1 MEKIVNDIRKR
12 LPSKDYIYKKIKID
26 KKELYLIFNEVL
38 CSGDEINESILKRL
52 TLLNH
57 KNFDLENK
65 IPANNIK
72 IIKKDEI
79 ISYVNKGFVVCL
91 TGDMIFAIEE
101 KQKLE
106 RGITTIESE
115 LSLNGPKDSF
125 SESFNTN
132 LGLIRRRIKSE
143 DLWWDEVTL
152 GKSTE
157 TKVGILY
164 MNNIVDKDLVEK
176 VKARLNLIDID
187 GIIDSS
193 YLKDNLENNNSFFPT
208 ISSTERPDKV
218 AMSLLEGKVAIIV
231 DMSSYV
237 LILPN
242 FFIDFFHTVD
252 DYYQK
257 SINVTFIRC
266 IRILAFFISIFIP
279 AYYIAVTTYNQNS
292 IFLSLLLLLK
302 AQRTAVPF
310 PAIVEAL
317 FMIISFEILRES
329 DLRMSSTTGSAIS
342 ILGGLILGDAAVN
355 AGIVSPI
362 MIIVI
367 AITTISGLMF
377 TDINMANALRK
388 WRVILLIFAS
398 AAGLVGL
405 GVGMILLI
413 INLAST
419 TSLKKPYT
427 YPIAPLN
434 VDALKKNFL
443 RRKNISLDNKR
454 QKILTDNLTKYR
466 IDKEKS

>member
-1 MEKIVNDIRKR
+1 MVICMEKIVNDIRKR

-65 IPANNIK
+65 LPANNIK

-143 DLWWDEVTL
+143 NLWWDEVTL

-164 MNNIVDKDLVEK
+164 MNNIVDKDLVKK

-266 IRILAFFISIFIP
+266 IRILAFFIAIFIP

-342 ILGGLILGDAAVN
+342 ILGGLILGDAAVS
-355 AGIVSPI
+355 AGIMSPI

-367 AITTISGLMF
+367 AISSIAGFVF
-377 TDINMANALRK
+377 TSIELVNAIRLYR
-388 WRVILLIFAS
+388 IIFLLL
-398 AAGLVGL
+398 AAVL
-405 GVGMILLI
+405 GVYGIYLGAIYLLYKLI
-413 INLAST
+413 TL
-419 TSLKKPYT
+419 TSFDKPYL
-427 YPIAPLN
+427 APFSPFIKN
-434 VDALKKNFL
+434 EMNDAIYK
-443 RRKNISLDNKR
+443 RDNKG
-454 QKILTDNLTKYR
+454 
-466 IDKEKS
+466 EKSRNPLLTNNKKRGKYS

>member
-1 MEKIVNDIRKR
+1 MEKIVNEIRKR

-65 IPANNIK
+65 LPANNIK

-143 DLWWDEVTL
+143 NLWWDEVTL

-164 MNNIVDKDLVEK
+164 MNNIVDKDLVKK

-266 IRILAFFISIFIP
+266 IRILAFFIAIFIP

-342 ILGGLILGDAAVN
+342 ILGGLILGDAAVS
-355 AGIVSPI
+355 AGIMSPI

-367 AITTISGLMF
+367 AISSIAGFVF
-377 TDINMANALRK
+377 TSIELVNAIRLYR
-388 WRVILLIFAS
+388 IIFLLLAT
-398 AAGLVGL
+398 VL
-405 GVGMILLI
+405 GVYGIYLGAIYLLYKLI
-413 INLAST
+413 TL
-419 TSLKKPYT
+419 TSFDKPYL
-427 YPIAPLN
+427 APFSPFIKN
-434 VDALKKNFL
+434 EMNDAIYK
-443 RRKNISLDNKR
+443 RDNKG
-454 QKILTDNLTKYR
+454 
-466 IDKEKS
+466 EKSRNPLLTNNKKRGKYS

>member
-1 MEKIVNDIRKR
+1 MVICMEKIVNEIRKR

-65 IPANNIK
+65 LPANNIK

-79 ISYVNKGFVVCL
+79 ISYVNKGFAVCL
-91 TGDMIFAIEE
+91 TGEVIFAIEE

-132 LGLIRRRIKSE
+132 LGLIRKRIKSE

-176 VKARLNLIDID
+176 VKARLSLIDID

-266 IRILAFFISIFIP
+266 IRILAFFIAIFIP

-310 PAIVEAL
+310 PAIIEAL

-342 ILGGLILGDAAVN
+342 ILGGLILGDAAVS
-355 AGIVSPI
+355 AGIMSPI

-367 AITTISGLMF
+367 AISSIAGFVF
-377 TDINMANALRK
+377 TSIELVNAIRLYR
-388 WRVILLIFAS
+388 IIFLLLAT
-398 AAGLVGL
+398 VL
-405 GVGMILLI
+405 GVYGIYLGAIYLLYKLI
-413 INLAST
+413 TL
-419 TSLKKPYT
+419 TSFDKPYL
-427 YPIAPLN
+427 APFSPFIKKEMN
-434 VDALKKNFL
+434 DAIYKK
-443 RRKNISLDNKR
+443 DNKG
-454 QKILTDNLTKYR
+454 
-466 IDKEKS
+466 EKSRNPLLTNNKKRGKYS

>member
-1 MEKIVNDIRKR
+1 MVICMEKIVNEIRKR

-38 CSGDEINESILKRL
+38 CSGNGINESILKRL

-65 IPANNIK
+65 LPANNIK

-266 IRILAFFISIFIP
+266 IRILAFFIAIFIP

-342 ILGGLILGDAAVN
+342 ILGGLILGDAAVS
-355 AGIVSPI
+355 AGIMSPI

-367 AITTISGLMF
+367 AISSIAGFVF
-377 TDINMANALRK
+377 TSIELVNAIRLYR
-388 WRVILLIFAS
+388 IIFLLLAT
-398 AAGLVGL
+398 VL
-405 GVGMILLI
+405 GVYGIYLGAIYLLYKLI
-413 INLAST
+413 TL
-419 TSLKKPYT
+419 TSFDKPYL
-427 YPIAPLN
+427 APFSPFIKKEMN
-434 VDALKKNFL
+434 DAIYKK
-443 RRKNISLDNKR
+443 DNKG
-454 QKILTDNLTKYR
+454 
-466 IDKEKS
+466 EKSRNPLLTNNKRRGKYS

>member
-1 MEKIVNDIRKR
+1 MVICMEKIVNDIRKR

-38 CSGDEINESILKRL
+38 CSGDGINESILKRL

-65 IPANNIK
+65 LPANNIK

-266 IRILAFFISIFIP
+266 IRILAFFIAIFIP

-342 ILGGLILGDAAVN
+342 ILGGLILGDAAVS
-355 AGIVSPI
+355 AGIMSPI

-367 AITTISGLMF
+367 AISSIAGFVF
-377 TDINMANALRK
+377 TSIELVNAIRLYR
-388 WRVILLIFAS
+388 IIFLLLATF
-398 AAGLVGL
+398 L
-405 GVGMILLI
+405 GVYGIYLGAIYLLYKLI
-413 INLAST
+413 TL
-419 TSLKKPYT
+419 TSFDKPYL
-427 YPIAPLN
+427 APFSPFIKKEMN
-434 VDALKKNFL
+434 DAIYKK
-443 RRKNISLDNKR
+443 DNKG
-454 QKILTDNLTKYR
+454 
-466 IDKEKS
+466 EKSRNPLLTNNKKRGKYS

>member
-1 MEKIVNDIRKR
+1 MEKIVNEIRKR

-38 CSGDEINESILKRL
+38 CSGNEINESILKRL

-65 IPANNIK
+65 LPANNIK

-79 ISYVNKGFVVCL
+79 ISYINKGFVVCL

-266 IRILAFFISIFIP
+266 IRILAFFIAIFIP

-329 DLRMSSTTGSAIS
+329 DLRMSSTSGSAIS
-342 ILGGLILGDAAVN
+342 ILGGLILGDAAVS
-355 AGIVSPI
+355 AGIMSPI

-367 AITTISGLMF
+367 AISSIAGFVF
-377 TDINMANALRK
+377 TSIELVNAIRLYR
-388 WRVILLIFAS
+388 IIFLLLAT
-398 AAGLVGL
+398 VL
-405 GVGMILLI
+405 GVYGIYLGAIYLLYKLI
-413 INLAST
+413 TL
-419 TSLKKPYT
+419 TSFDKPYL
-427 YPIAPLN
+427 APFSPFIKKEMN
-434 VDALKKNFL
+434 DAIYKK
-443 RRKNISLDNKR
+443 DNKG
-454 QKILTDNLTKYR
+454 
-466 IDKEKS
+466 EKSRNPLLTNNKRRGKYS

>member
-1 MEKIVNDIRKR
+1 MEKIVNEIRKR

-38 CSGDEINESILKRL
+38 CSGNGINESILKRL

-65 IPANNIK
+65 LPANNIK

-266 IRILAFFISIFIP
+266 IRILAFFIAIFIP

-342 ILGGLILGDAAVN
+342 ILGGLILGDAAVS
-355 AGIVSPI
+355 AGIMSPI

-367 AITTISGLMF
+367 AISSIAGFVF
-377 TDINMANALRK
+377 TSIELVNAIRLYR
-388 WRVILLIFAS
+388 IIFLLLAT
-398 AAGLVGL
+398 VL
-405 GVGMILLI
+405 GVYGIYLGAIYLLYKLI
-413 INLAST
+413 TL
-419 TSLKKPYT
+419 TSFDKPYL
-427 YPIAPLN
+427 APFSPFIKKEMN
-434 VDALKKNFL
+434 DAIYKK
-443 RRKNISLDNKR
+443 DNKG
-454 QKILTDNLTKYR
+454 
-466 IDKEKS
+466 EKSRNPLLTNNKRRGKYS

>member
-65 IPANNIK
+65 LPANNIK

-266 IRILAFFISIFIP
+266 IRILAFFIAIFIP

-342 ILGGLILGDAAVN
+342 ILGGLILGDAAVS
-355 AGIVSPI
+355 AGIMSPI

-367 AITTISGLMF
+367 AISSIAGFVF
-377 TDINMANALRK
+377 TSIELVNAIRLYR
-388 WRVILLIFAS
+388 IIFLLLAT
-398 AAGLVGL
+398 VL
-405 GVGMILLI
+405 GVYGIYLGAIYLLYKLI
-413 INLAST
+413 TLTSFDNPYLAPFSPFI
-419 TSLKKPYT
+419 K
-427 YPIAPLN
+427 N
-434 VDALKKNFL
+434 EMNDAIYK
-443 RRKNISLDNKR
+443 RDNKGEKTR
-454 QKILTDNLTKYR
+454 NPLLTNNKKRGKY
-466 IDKEKS
+466 S

>member
-1 MEKIVNDIRKR
+1 MVICMEKIVNDIRKR

-38 CSGDEINESILKRL
+38 CSGDGINESILKRL

-65 IPANNIK
+65 LPANNIK

-266 IRILAFFISIFIP
+266 IRILAFFIAIFIP

-342 ILGGLILGDAAVN
+342 ILGGLILGDAAVS
-355 AGIVSPI
+355 AGIMSPI

-367 AITTISGLMF
+367 AISSIAGFVF
-377 TDINMANALRK
+377 TSIELVNAIRLYR
-388 WRVILLIFAS
+388 IIFLLLAT
-398 AAGLVGL
+398 VL
-405 GVGMILLI
+405 GVYGIYLGAIYLLYKLI
-413 INLAST
+413 TLTSFDNPYLAPFSPFI
-419 TSLKKPYT
+419 K
-427 YPIAPLN
+427 N
-434 VDALKKNFL
+434 EMNDAIYK
-443 RRKNISLDNKR
+443 RDNKG
-454 QKILTDNLTKYR
+454 
-466 IDKEKS
+466 EKSRNPLLTNNKKRGKYS

>member
-1 MEKIVNDIRKR
+1 MVICMEKIVNDIRKR

-38 CSGDEINESILKRL
+38 CSGDGINESILKRL

-65 IPANNIK
+65 LPANNIK

-266 IRILAFFISIFIP
+266 IRILAFFIAIFIP

-342 ILGGLILGDAAVN
+342 ILGGLILGDAAVS
-355 AGIVSPI
+355 AGIMSPI

-367 AITTISGLMF
+367 AISSIAGFVF
-377 TDINMANALRK
+377 TSIELVNAIRLYR
-388 WRVILLIFAS
+388 IIFLLLAT
-398 AAGLVGL
+398 VL
-405 GVGMILLI
+405 GVYGIYLGAIYILYKLI
-413 INLAST
+413 TL
-419 TSLKKPYT
+419 TSFDKPYL
-427 YPIAPLN
+427 APFSPFIKN
-434 VDALKKNFL
+434 EMNDAIYK
-443 RRKNISLDNKR
+443 RDNKGEKTR
-454 QKILTDNLTKYR
+454 NPLLTNNKKRGKY
-466 IDKEKS
+466 S

>member
-1 MEKIVNDIRKR
+1 MEKIVNEIRKR

-38 CSGDEINESILKRL
+38 CSGDGINESILKRL

-65 IPANNIK
+65 LPANNIK

-266 IRILAFFISIFIP
+266 IRILAFFIAIFIP

-342 ILGGLILGDAAVN
+342 ILGGLILGDAAVS
-355 AGIVSPI
+355 AGIMSPI

-367 AITTISGLMF
+367 AISSIAGFVF
-377 TDINMANALRK
+377 TSIELVNAIRLYR
-388 WRVILLIFAS
+388 IIFLLLAT
-398 AAGLVGL
+398 VL
-405 GVGMILLI
+405 GVYGIYLGAIYLLYKLI
-413 INLAST
+413 TLTSFDNPYLAPFSPFIKNEMNDAIY
-419 TSLKKPYT
+419 KK
-427 YPIAPLN
+427 
-434 VDALKKNFL
+434 
-443 RRKNISLDNKR
+443 DNKG
-454 QKILTDNLTKYR
+454 
-466 IDKEKS
+466 EKSRNPLLTNNKRRGKYS

>member
-1 MEKIVNDIRKR
+1 MVICMEKIVNEIRKR

-266 IRILAFFISIFIP
+266 IRILAFFIAIFIP

-342 ILGGLILGDAAVN
+342 ILGGLILGDAAVS
-355 AGIVSPI
+355 AGIMSPI

-367 AITTISGLMF
+367 AISSIAGFVF
-377 TDINMANALRK
+377 TSIELVNAIRLYR
-388 WRVILLIFAS
+388 IIFLLLAT
-398 AAGLVGL
+398 VL
-405 GVGMILLI
+405 GVYGIYLGAIYLLYKLI
-413 INLAST
+413 TLTSFDNPYLAPFSPFI
-419 TSLKKPYT
+419 K
-427 YPIAPLN
+427 N
-434 VDALKKNFL
+434 EMNDAIYK
-443 RRKNISLDNKR
+443 RDNKG
-454 QKILTDNLTKYR
+454 
-466 IDKEKS
+466 EKSRNPLLTNNKKRGKYS

>member
-65 IPANNIK
+65 LPANNIK

-266 IRILAFFISIFIP
+266 IRILAFFIAIFIP

-342 ILGGLILGDAAVN
+342 ILGGLILGDAAVS
-355 AGIVSPI
+355 AGIMSPI

-367 AITTISGLMF
+367 AISSIAGFVF
-377 TDINMANALRK
+377 TSIELVNAIRLYR
-388 WRVILLIFAS
+388 IIFLLLAT
-398 AAGLVGL
+398 VL
-405 GVGMILLI
+405 GVYGIYLGAIYLLYKLI
-413 INLAST
+413 TL
-419 TSLKKPYT
+419 TSFDKPYL
-427 YPIAPLN
+427 APFSPFIKN
-434 VDALKKNFL
+434 EMNDAIYK
-443 RRKNISLDNKR
+443 RDNKG
-454 QKILTDNLTKYR
+454 
-466 IDKEKS
+466 EKSRNPLLTNNKKRGKYS

>member
-1 MEKIVNDIRKR
+1 MVICMEKIVNEIRKR

-65 IPANNIK
+65 LPANNIK

-143 DLWWDEVTL
+143 NLWWDEVTL

-342 ILGGLILGDAAVN
+342 ILGGLILGDAAVS
-355 AGIVSPI
+355 AGIMSPI

-367 AITTISGLMF
+367 AISSIAGFVF
-377 TDINMANALRK
+377 TSIELVNAIRLYR
-388 WRVILLIFAS
+388 IIFLLLAT
-398 AAGLVGL
+398 VL
-405 GVGMILLI
+405 GVYGIYLGAIYLLYKLI
-413 INLAST
+413 TL
-419 TSLKKPYT
+419 TSFDKPYL
-427 YPIAPLN
+427 APFSPFIKN
-434 VDALKKNFL
+434 EMNDAIYKK
-443 RRKNISLDNKR
+443 DNKGEKTR
-454 QKILTDNLTKYR
+454 NPLLTNNKKRGKY
-466 IDKEKS
+466 S

>member
-1 MEKIVNDIRKR
+1 MVICMEKIVNDIRKR

-38 CSGDEINESILKRL
+38 CSGDGINESILKRL

-65 IPANNIK
+65 LPANNIK

-266 IRILAFFISIFIP
+266 IRILAFFIAIFIP

-342 ILGGLILGDAAVN
+342 ILGGLILGDAAVS
-355 AGIVSPI
+355 AGIMSPI

-367 AITTISGLMF
+367 AISSIAGFVF
-377 TDINMANALRK
+377 TSIELVNAIRLYR
-388 WRVILLIFAS
+388 IIFLLLAT
-398 AAGLVGL
+398 VL
-405 GVGMILLI
+405 GVYGIYLGAIYLLYKLI
-413 INLAST
+413 TLTSFDNPYLAPFSPFI
-419 TSLKKPYT
+419 K
-427 YPIAPLN
+427 N
-434 VDALKKNFL
+434 EMNDAIYK
-443 RRKNISLDNKR
+443 RDNKGEKTR
-454 QKILTDNLTKYR
+454 NPLLTNNKKRGKY
-466 IDKEKS
+466 S

>member
-1 MEKIVNDIRKR
+1 MVICMEKIVNEIRKR

-38 CSGDEINESILKRL
+38 CSGNEINESILKRL

-65 IPANNIK
+65 LPANNIK

-91 TGDMIFAIEE
+91 TDDMIFAIEE

-266 IRILAFFISIFIP
+266 IRILAFFIAIFIP

-342 ILGGLILGDAAVN
+342 ILGGLILGDAAVS
-355 AGIVSPI
+355 AGIMSPI

-367 AITTISGLMF
+367 AISSIAGFVF
-377 TDINMANALRK
+377 TSIELVNAIRLYR
-388 WRVILLIFAS
+388 IIFLLLAT
-398 AAGLVGL
+398 VL
-405 GVGMILLI
+405 GVYGIYLGAIYLLYKLI
-413 INLAST
+413 TL
-419 TSLKKPYT
+419 TSFDKPYL
-427 YPIAPLN
+427 APFSPFIKN
-434 VDALKKNFL
+434 EMNDAIYK
-443 RRKNISLDNKR
+443 RDNKGEKTR
-454 QKILTDNLTKYR
+454 NPLLTNNKRRGKY
-466 IDKEKS
+466 S

>member
-1 MEKIVNDIRKR
+1 MVICMEKIVNDIRKR

-38 CSGDEINESILKRL
+38 CSGDGINESILKRL

-65 IPANNIK
+65 LPANNIK

-143 DLWWDEVTL
+143 NLWWDEVTL

-266 IRILAFFISIFIP
+266 IRILAFFIAIFIP

-342 ILGGLILGDAAVN
+342 ILGGLILGDAAVS
-355 AGIVSPI
+355 AGIMSPI
-362 MIIVI
+362 MIIII
-367 AITTISGLMF
+367 AISSIAGFVF
-377 TDINMANALRK
+377 TSIELVNAIRLYR
-388 WRVILLIFAS
+388 IIFLLLAT
-398 AAGLVGL
+398 VL
-405 GVGMILLI
+405 GVYGIYLGAIYILYKLI
-413 INLAST
+413 TL
-419 TSLKKPYT
+419 TSFDKPYL
-427 YPIAPLN
+427 APFSPFIKN
-434 VDALKKNFL
+434 EMNDAIYK
-443 RRKNISLDNKR
+443 RDNKGEKTR
-454 QKILTDNLTKYR
+454 NPLLTNNKKRGKY
-466 IDKEKS
+466 S

>member
-38 CSGDEINESILKRL
+38 CSGNEINESILKRL

-65 IPANNIK
+65 LPANNIK
-72 IIKKDEI
+72 IIKKDDI

-91 TGDMIFAIEE
+91 TGEVIFAIEE

-266 IRILAFFISIFIP
+266 IRILAFFIAIFIP

-342 ILGGLILGDAAVN
+342 ILGGLILGDAAVS
-355 AGIVSPI
+355 AGIMSPI

-367 AITTISGLMF
+367 AISSIAGFVF
-377 TDINMANALRK
+377 TSIELVNAIRLYR
-388 WRVILLIFAS
+388 IIFLLLAT
-398 AAGLVGL
+398 VL
-405 GVGMILLI
+405 GVYGIYLGAIYLLYKLI
-413 INLAST
+413 TL
-419 TSLKKPYT
+419 TSFDKPYL
-427 YPIAPLN
+427 APFSPFIKN
-434 VDALKKNFL
+434 EMNDAIYK
-443 RRKNISLDNKR
+443 RDNKGEKTR
-454 QKILTDNLTKYR
+454 NPLLTNNKKRGKY
-466 IDKEKS
+466 S

>member
-1 MEKIVNDIRKR
+1 MEKIVNEIRKR

-38 CSGDEINESILKRL
+38 CSGDGINESILKRL

-65 IPANNIK
+65 LPANNIK

-266 IRILAFFISIFIP
+266 IRILAFFIAIFIP

-342 ILGGLILGDAAVN
+342 ILGGLILGDAAVS
-355 AGIVSPI
+355 AGIMSPI

-367 AITTISGLMF
+367 AISSIAGFVF
-377 TDINMANALRK
+377 TSIELVNAIRLYR
-388 WRVILLIFAS
+388 IIFLLLAT
-398 AAGLVGL
+398 VL
-405 GVGMILLI
+405 GVYGIYLGAIYLLYKLI
-413 INLAST
+413 TL
-419 TSLKKPYT
+419 TSFDKPYL
-427 YPIAPLN
+427 APFSPFIKN
-434 VDALKKNFL
+434 EMNDAIYK
-443 RRKNISLDNKR
+443 RDNKG
-454 QKILTDNLTKYR
+454 
-466 IDKEKS
+466 EKSRNPLLTNNKKRGKYS

>member
-1 MEKIVNDIRKR
+1 MVICMEKIVNDIRKR

-38 CSGDEINESILKRL
+38 CSGNEINESILKRL

-65 IPANNIK
+65 LPANNIK

-79 ISYVNKGFVVCL
+79 ISYVNKGFVVFL

-231 DMSSYV
+231 DLSSYV

-342 ILGGLILGDAAVN
+342 ILGGLILGDAAVS
-355 AGIVSPI
+355 AGIMSPI

-367 AITTISGLMF
+367 AISSIAGFVF
-377 TDINMANALRK
+377 TSIELVNAIRLYR
-388 WRVILLIFAS
+388 IIFLLLAT
-398 AAGLVGL
+398 VL
-405 GVGMILLI
+405 GVYGIYLGAIYLLYKLI
-413 INLAST
+413 TL
-419 TSLKKPYT
+419 TSFDKPYL
-427 YPIAPLN
+427 APFSPFIKN
-434 VDALKKNFL
+434 EMNDAIYKK
-443 RRKNISLDNKR
+443 DNKGEKTR
-454 QKILTDNLTKYR
+454 NPLLTNNKKRGKY
-466 IDKEKS
+466 S

>member
-1 MEKIVNDIRKR
+1 MVICMEKIVNDIRKR

-38 CSGDEINESILKRL
+38 CSGNEINESILKRL

-65 IPANNIK
+65 LPANNIK

-218 AMSLLEGKVAIIV
+218 VMSLLEGKVAIIV

-266 IRILAFFISIFIP
+266 IRILAFFIAIFIP

-342 ILGGLILGDAAVN
+342 ILGGLILGDAAVS
-355 AGIVSPI
+355 AGIMSPI

-367 AITTISGLMF
+367 AISSIAGFVF
-377 TDINMANALRK
+377 TSIELVNAIRLYR
-388 WRVILLIFAS
+388 IIFLLLAT
-398 AAGLVGL
+398 VL
-405 GVGMILLI
+405 GVYGIYLGAIYLLYKLI
-413 INLAST
+413 TL
-419 TSLKKPYT
+419 TSFDKPYL
-427 YPIAPLN
+427 APFSPFIKN
-434 VDALKKNFL
+434 EMNDAIYK
-443 RRKNISLDNKR
+443 RDNKGEKTR
-454 QKILTDNLTKYR
+454 NPLLTNNKKRGKY
-466 IDKEKS
+466 S

>member
-38 CSGDEINESILKRL
+38 CSGDGINESILKRL

-65 IPANNIK
+65 LPANNIK

-143 DLWWDEVTL
+143 NLWWDEVTL

-266 IRILAFFISIFIP
+266 IRILAFFIAIFIP

-329 DLRMSSTTGSAIS
+329 DLRMSSTSGSAIS
-342 ILGGLILGDAAVN
+342 ILGGLILGDAAVS
-355 AGIVSPI
+355 AGIMSPI

-367 AITTISGLMF
+367 AISSIAGFVF
-377 TDINMANALRK
+377 TSIELVNAIRLYR
-388 WRVILLIFAS
+388 IIFLLLAT
-398 AAGLVGL
+398 VL
-405 GVGMILLI
+405 GVYGIYLGAIYLLYKLI
-413 INLAST
+413 TL
-419 TSLKKPYT
+419 TSFDKPYL
-427 YPIAPLN
+427 APFSPFIKN
-434 VDALKKNFL
+434 EMNDAIYK
-443 RRKNISLDNKR
+443 RDNKGEKTR
-454 QKILTDNLTKYR
+454 NPLLTNNKKRGKY
-466 IDKEKS
+466 S

>member
-65 IPANNIK
+65 LPANNIK

-143 DLWWDEVTL
+143 ELWWDEVTL

-157 TKVGILY
+157 TKIGILY
-164 MNNIVDKDLVEK
+164 MNNIVDKDLIEK
-176 VKARLNLIDID
+176 VKSRLNLIDID

-342 ILGGLILGDAAVN
+342 ILGGLILGDAAVS
-355 AGIVSPI
+355 AGIMSPI

-367 AITTISGLMF
+367 AISSIAGFVF
-377 TDINMANALRK
+377 TSIELVNAIRLYR
-388 WRVILLIFAS
+388 IIFLLLAT
-398 AAGLVGL
+398 VL
-405 GVGMILLI
+405 GVYGIYLGAIYLLYKLI
-413 INLAST
+413 TL
-419 TSLKKPYT
+419 TSFDKPYL
-427 YPIAPLN
+427 APFSPFIKN
-434 VDALKKNFL
+434 EMNDAIYKM
-443 RRKNISLDNKR
+443 DNKGEKTR
-454 QKILTDNLTKYR
+454 NPLLTNNKKRGKY
-466 IDKEKS
+466 S

>member
-1 MEKIVNDIRKR
+1 MVMCMEKIVNDIRKR

-65 IPANNIK
+65 LPANNIK

-79 ISYVNKGFVVCL
+79 VSYVNKGFVVCL
-91 TGDMIFAIEE
+91 TGEVIFAIEE

-342 ILGGLILGDAAVN
+342 ILGGLILGDAAVS
-355 AGIVSPI
+355 AGIMSPI

-367 AITTISGLMF
+367 AISSIAGFVF
-377 TDINMANALRK
+377 TSIELVNAIRLYR
-388 WRVILLIFAS
+388 IIFLLLAT
-398 AAGLVGL
+398 VL
-405 GVGMILLI
+405 GVYGIYLGAIYLLYKLI
-413 INLAST
+413 TL
-419 TSLKKPYT
+419 TSFDKPYL
-427 YPIAPLN
+427 APFSPFIKN
-434 VDALKKNFL
+434 EMNDAIYK
-443 RRKNISLDNKR
+443 RDNKG
-454 QKILTDNLTKYR
+454 
-466 IDKEKS
+466 EKSRNPLLTNNKKRGKYS

>member
-38 CSGDEINESILKRL
+38 CSGNEINESILKRL

-65 IPANNIK
+65 LPANNIK

-342 ILGGLILGDAAVN
+342 ILGGLILGDAAVS
-355 AGIVSPI
+355 AGIMSPI

-367 AITTISGLMF
+367 AISSIAGFVF
-377 TDINMANALRK
+377 TSIELVNAIRLYR
-388 WRVILLIFAS
+388 IIFLLLAT
-398 AAGLVGL
+398 VL
-405 GVGMILLI
+405 GVYGIYLGAIYLLYKLI
-413 INLAST
+413 TL
-419 TSLKKPYT
+419 TSFDKPYL
-427 YPIAPLN
+427 APFSPFIKN
-434 VDALKKNFL
+434 EMNDAIYKK
-443 RRKNISLDNKR
+443 DNKGEKTR
-454 QKILTDNLTKYR
+454 NPLLTNNKKRGKY
-466 IDKEKS
+466 S

>member
-38 CSGDEINESILKRL
+38 CSGNEINESILKRL

-65 IPANNIK
+65 LPANNIK

-91 TGDMIFAIEE
+91 TGEVIFAIEE

-342 ILGGLILGDAAVN
+342 ILGGLILGDAAVS
-355 AGIVSPI
+355 AGIMSPI

-367 AITTISGLMF
+367 AISSIAGFVF
-377 TDINMANALRK
+377 TSIELVNAIRLYR
-388 WRVILLIFAS
+388 IIFLLLAT
-398 AAGLVGL
+398 VL
-405 GVGMILLI
+405 GVYGIYLGAIYLLYKLI
-413 INLAST
+413 TL
-419 TSLKKPYT
+419 TSFDKPYL
-427 YPIAPLN
+427 APFSPFIKN
-434 VDALKKNFL
+434 EMNDAIYKK
-443 RRKNISLDNKR
+443 DNKGEKTR
-454 QKILTDNLTKYR
+454 NPLLTNNKKRGKY
-466 IDKEKS
+466 S

>member
-1 MEKIVNDIRKR
+1 MVMCMEKIVNDIRKR

-65 IPANNIK
+65 LPANNIK

-79 ISYVNKGFVVCL
+79 VSYVNKGFVVCL
-91 TGDMIFAIEE
+91 TGEVIFAIEE

-143 DLWWDEVTL
+143 ELWWDEVTL

-342 ILGGLILGDAAVN
+342 ILGGLILGDAAVS
-355 AGIVSPI
+355 AGIMSPI

-367 AITTISGLMF
+367 AISSIAGFVF
-377 TDINMANALRK
+377 TSIELVNAIRLYR
-388 WRVILLIFAS
+388 IIFLLLAT
-398 AAGLVGL
+398 VL
-405 GVGMILLI
+405 GVYGIYLGAIYLLYKLI
-413 INLAST
+413 TL
-419 TSLKKPYT
+419 TSFDKPYL
-427 YPIAPLN
+427 APFSPFIKN
-434 VDALKKNFL
+434 EMNDAIYK
-443 RRKNISLDNKR
+443 RDNKGEKTR
-454 QKILTDNLTKYR
+454 NPLLTNNKKRGKY
-466 IDKEKS
+466 S

>member
-1 MEKIVNDIRKR
+1 MEKIVNDIKKR

-65 IPANNIK
+65 LPANNIK

-342 ILGGLILGDAAVN
+342 ILGGLILGDAAVS
-355 AGIVSPI
+355 AGIMSPI

-367 AITTISGLMF
+367 AISSIAGFVF
-377 TDINMANALRK
+377 TSIELVNAIRLYR
-388 WRVILLIFAS
+388 IIFLLLAT
-398 AAGLVGL
+398 VL
-405 GVGMILLI
+405 GVYGIYLGAIYLLYKLI
-413 INLAST
+413 TL
-419 TSLKKPYT
+419 TSFDKPYL
-427 YPIAPLN
+427 APFSPFIKN
-434 VDALKKNFL
+434 EMNDAIYKM
-443 RRKNISLDNKR
+443 DNKGEKTR
-454 QKILTDNLTKYR
+454 NPLLTNNKKRGKY
-466 IDKEKS
+466 S

>member
-1 MEKIVNDIRKR
+1 MVICMEKIVNDIRKR
-12 LPSKDYIYKKIKID
+12 LPSKDYVYKKIKID

-65 IPANNIK
+65 LPANNIK

-266 IRILAFFISIFIP
+266 IRILAFFIAIFIP

-342 ILGGLILGDAAVN
+342 ILGGLILGDAAVS
-355 AGIVSPI
+355 AGIMSPI

-367 AITTISGLMF
+367 AISSIAGFVF
-377 TDINMANALRK
+377 TSIELVNAIRLYR
-388 WRVILLIFAS
+388 IIFLLLAT
-398 AAGLVGL
+398 VL
-405 GVGMILLI
+405 GVYGIYLGAIYLLYKLI
-413 INLAST
+413 TL
-419 TSLKKPYT
+419 TSFDKPYL
-427 YPIAPLN
+427 APFSPFIKN
-434 VDALKKNFL
+434 EMNDAIYK
-443 RRKNISLDNKR
+443 RDNKG
-454 QKILTDNLTKYR
+454 
-466 IDKEKS
+466 EKSRNPLLTNNKKRGKYS

>member
-1 MEKIVNDIRKR
+1 MVICMEKIVNDIRKR

-65 IPANNIK
+65 LPANNIK

-91 TGDMIFAIEE
+91 TGDIIFAIEE

-342 ILGGLILGDAAVN
+342 ILGGLILGDAAVS
-355 AGIVSPI
+355 AGIMSPI

-367 AITTISGLMF
+367 AISSIAGFVF
-377 TDINMANALRK
+377 TSIELVNAIRLYR
-388 WRVILLIFAS
+388 IIFLLLAT
-398 AAGLVGL
+398 VL
-405 GVGMILLI
+405 GVYGIYLGAIYILYKLI
-413 INLAST
+413 TLTSFDNPYLAPFSPFI
-419 TSLKKPYT
+419 K
-427 YPIAPLN
+427 N
-434 VDALKKNFL
+434 EMNDAIYK
-443 RRKNISLDNKR
+443 RDNKGEKTR
-454 QKILTDNLTKYR
+454 NPLLTNNKKRGKY
-466 IDKEKS
+466 S

>member
-65 IPANNIK
+65 LPANNIK

-266 IRILAFFISIFIP
+266 IRILAFFIAIFIP

-329 DLRMSSTTGSAIS
+329 DLRMSSTSGSAIS
-342 ILGGLILGDAAVN
+342 ILGGLILGDAAVS
-355 AGIVSPI
+355 AGIMSPI

-367 AITTISGLMF
+367 AISSIAGFVF
-377 TDINMANALRK
+377 TSIELVNAIRLYR
-388 WRVILLIFAS
+388 IIFLLLAT
-398 AAGLVGL
+398 VL
-405 GVGMILLI
+405 GVYGIYLGAIYLLYKLI
-413 INLAST
+413 TL
-419 TSLKKPYT
+419 TSFDKPYL
-427 YPIAPLN
+427 APFSPFIKN
-434 VDALKKNFL
+434 EMNDAIYK
-443 RRKNISLDNKR
+443 RDNKG
-454 QKILTDNLTKYR
+454 
-466 IDKEKS
+466 EKSRNPLLTNNKKRGKYS

>member
-1 MEKIVNDIRKR
+1 MEKIVNEIRKR

-38 CSGDEINESILKRL
+38 CSGNEINESILKRL

-65 IPANNIK
+65 LPANNIK

-143 DLWWDEVTL
+143 NLWWDEVTL

-266 IRILAFFISIFIP
+266 IRILAFFIAIFIP

-342 ILGGLILGDAAVN
+342 ILGGLILGDAAVS
-355 AGIVSPI
+355 AGIMSPI

-367 AITTISGLMF
+367 AISSIAGFVF
-377 TDINMANALRK
+377 TSIELVNAIRLYR
-388 WRVILLIFAS
+388 IIFLLLAT
-398 AAGLVGL
+398 VL
-405 GVGMILLI
+405 GVYGIYLGAIYLLYKLI
-413 INLAST
+413 TL
-419 TSLKKPYT
+419 TSFDKPYL
-427 YPIAPLN
+427 APFSPFIKKEMN
-434 VDALKKNFL
+434 DAIYKK
-443 RRKNISLDNKR
+443 DNKG
-454 QKILTDNLTKYR
+454 
-466 IDKEKS
+466 EKSRNPLLTNNKRRGKYSWKK